1 MKRKLALGLCVGML
15 TLSLVGC
22 SSSNE
27 VDKETSNETPATTEE
42 QAFTGDK
49 TVELP
54 SGEEGKE
61 TLITTVTFED
71 GKPVDVN
78 IDVKGEDGKMKSDLV
93 AAGEYVMANETATW
107 TEQVDALEAFIKE
120 NDFDLS
126 KVTLTNEEGKTDAVS
141 GVTIKVGEYV
151 EGVQK
156 ALDEVK

>member
-27 VDKETSNETPATTEE
+27 GDKETSNETPAVTE
-42 QAFTGDK
+42 AFTGDK

-54 SGEEGKE
+54 SGKEGKD

-93 AAGEYVMANETATW
+93 AAGEYVMANETAPW

-126 KVTLTNEEGKTDAVS
+126 KVTLTNEEGNTDAVS

>member
-1 MKRKLALGLCVGML
+1 MKRKIALGLCVGML

-22 SSSNE
+22 SSSE
-27 VDKETSNETPATTEE
+27 EADKETGAETQTEQS

-54 SGEEGKE
+54 TGPEKE
-61 TLITTVTFED
+61 DTLITTVTFEE
-71 GKPVDVN
+71 GKAVDVK
-78 IDVKGEDGKMKSDLV
+78 IDVKQADGSMKKELA
-93 AAGEYVMANETATW
+93 AAGKYPMANETAPW
-107 TEQVDALEAFIKE
+107 NEQVEALEKFIVE

-126 KVTLTNEEGKTDAVS
+126 KITLTNDEGNTDAIS
-141 GVTIKVGEYV
+141 GVTIKVGGYL

>member
-1 MKRKLALGLCVGML
+1 MKRKIAVGLCVGML

-22 SSSNE
+22 SSDNST
-27 VDKETSNETPATTEE
+27 DKEASNTNGAQQTE
-42 QAFTGDK
+42 AFTGEK

-54 SGEEGKE
+54 TGDGGKE
-61 TLITTVTFED
+61 TLITTVKFEA

-78 IDVKGEDGKMKSDLV
+78 IDVKGEDGTMKSELV
-93 AAGEYVMANETATW
+93 KDGKYVMANETAPW
-107 TEQVDALEAFIKE
+107 TDQVDTLEKFIVE

-126 KVTLTNEEGKTDAVS
+126 KVTLTGDDGKTDAVS

-151 EGVQK
+151 EEKKK

>member
-27 VDKETSNETPATTEE
+27 GDKETSNEATEQ

-54 SGEEGKE
+54 SGKEGKDI
-61 TLITTVTFED
+61 LMTTVTFED
-71 GKPVDVN
+71 GKPVNVN
-78 IDVKGEDGKMKSDLV
+78 IDVKGEDGKMKSELV
-93 AAGEYVMANETATW
+93 AAGEYVMANETSPW
-107 TEQVDALEAFIKE
+107 TDQVDALEAFIKE

-126 KVTLTNEEGKTDAVS
+126 KVTLTNEEGNTDAVS